1 MYACTRPRE
10 ILWNTRPEL
19 PAGDVAKTTI
29 NIYMTTLLIGSALLS
44 VFHALIPSH
53 WLPILAIG
61 RQESWPA
68 RKVLGVTLL
77 TGMAHVLSTVL
88 AGITLA
94 FAGGFMAGRMTAFTE
109 WITPVVLL
117 LWGGYYIY
125 AHYYHHHFHL
135 HPQRSQYGVIVSLTL
150 AMFFSPCL
158 EIEGY
163 FLAAGPYGWH
173 FVALLSLVYAV
184 LSISGMLI
192 WVWLAQHGLH
202 RLNWHA
208 WEHNAGIITGLTLL
222 ASGILSLVL
231 H

>member
-1 MYACTRPRE
+1 
-10 ILWNTRPEL
+10 
-19 PAGDVAKTTI
+19 
-29 NIYMTTLLIGSALLS
+29 MTTLIIGSALLS
-44 VFHALIPSH
+44 LFHALIPSH

-61 RQESWPA
+61 KQEAWPA
-68 RKVLGVTLL
+68 KKVMGVTLL
-77 TGMAHVLSTVL
+77 TGLAHVLSTVL
-88 AGITLA
+88 VGIALA
-94 FAGGFMAGRMTAFTE
+94 LLGGVMADKVETFTH
-109 WITPVVLL
+109 WISPAILV
-117 LWGGYYIY
+117 LWGAYYIY

-135 HPQRSQYGVIVSLTL
+135 HPQKSSLGMVASLTL

-163 FLAAGPYGWH
+163 FLAAGPYGWP

-222 ASGILSLVL
+222 ASGALTYWF